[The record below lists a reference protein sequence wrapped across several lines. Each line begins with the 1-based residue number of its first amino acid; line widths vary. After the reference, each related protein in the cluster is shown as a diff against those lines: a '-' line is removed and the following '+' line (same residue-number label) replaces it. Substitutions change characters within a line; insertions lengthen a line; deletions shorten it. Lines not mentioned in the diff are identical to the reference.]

1 MRSAYSV
8 SLSKCQPAPRQ
19 ALAWLLALGCLIASP
34 LASAEATIK
43 VAGTGSATP
52 LLETLGK
59 AYERKTPRIR
69 VEVVLPPMGSSA
81 AQRAVMGGA
90 IDLALSAKP
99 LAQAD
104 QEKGG
109 EHRELGRTPFILI
122 TRERRLDN
130 VNSETL
136 AEIFGGRISAWPD
149 GTPIRLILRPP
160 TESDTILLRG
170 LSPSMDKA
178 MAQALSR
185 PGVPIATNDLENM
198 ALLEKTPGALGMG
211 NLALLTG
218 LNSSLHPVPLN
229 GVAPT
234 LANLE
239 RGLYPQ
245 AKSLFVIRGPGISD
259 AARGFLEFM
268 HSAEGRK
275 IVAKQGY
282 IPVKR
287 EP

>member
-59 AYERKTPRIR
+59 AYERKTPRVR

-109 EHRELGRTPFILI
+109 RASGIGPHAFYPDHPRASPGQRE
-122 TRERRLDN
+122 
-130 VNSETL
+130 
-136 AEIFGGRISAWPD
+136 
-149 GTPIRLILRPP
+149 
-160 TESDTILLRG
+160 
-170 LSPSMDKA
+170 
-178 MAQALSR
+178 
-185 PGVPIATNDLENM
+185 
-198 ALLEKTPGALGMG
+198 
-211 NLALLTG
+211 
-218 LNSSLHPVPLN
+218 
-229 GVAPT
+229 
-234 LANLE
+234 
-239 RGLYPQ
+239 
-245 AKSLFVIRGPGISD
+245 
-259 AARGFLEFM
+259 
-268 HSAEGRK
+268 
-275 IVAKQGY
+275 
-282 IPVKR
+282 
-287 EP
+287 